1 MHRVRLPLRLPGGEG
16 GGEVVTLSH
25 HRLRRRLT
33 EPEQLLWQQLRNRQL
48 SGFKFRRQ
56 HPIGPYIADLA
67 CLNPTLVIELDGRL
81 HDKRCAYDETRTS
94 FLESIGFT
102 VVRFRN
108 IEVYRQPSTVLATIQ
123 AALLAQPRATIE
135 AHKYPT
141 PSPPVGGRG
150 FVNTAKGG

>member
-1 MHRVRLPLRLPGGEG
+1 MSLL
-16 GGEVVTLSH
+16 H

-56 HPIGPYIADLA
+56 HPIGPYIADFA
-67 CLNPTLVIELDGRL
+67 CLNPRLVIELDGRL
-81 HDKRCAYDETRTS
+81 HDKYSVYDKTRTR
-94 FLESIGFT
+94 FLETKGFT

-108 IEVYRQPSTVLATIQ
+108 IEIYRQRSAVLPTIQ
-123 AALLAQPRATIE
+123 AALVAQPRATIE

-141 PSPPVGGRG
+141 PSPPGGGRG